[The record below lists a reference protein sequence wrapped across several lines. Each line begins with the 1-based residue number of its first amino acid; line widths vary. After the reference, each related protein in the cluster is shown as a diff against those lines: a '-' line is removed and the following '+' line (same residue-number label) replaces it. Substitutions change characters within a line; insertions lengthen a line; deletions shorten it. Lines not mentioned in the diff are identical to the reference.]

1 MEKLR
6 DVYLSLI
13 LDKRQCLQ
21 PEPVSGGPYQKCLKS
36 DVVSSRDAQPFAV
49 HHAGKVRP
57 CFSRLV
63 GALKTTAV

>member
-36 DVVSSRDAQPFAV
+36 DVVSSR
-49 HHAGKVRP
+49 VRSSHSLCITLAKRDHVLADLSEP
-57 CFSRLV
+57 
-63 GALKTTAV
+63 